1 MGRHQNGQL
10 SISLLMLPETRPLGA
25 LFSHRARPQPLGLD
39 LGSGRRVPVHLQSQK
54 TKISWGHLA
63 LGLAR
68 LLVQALGLVRS
79 RLKHPHQ
86 HLRRLLALRKLRRRV
101 WHQPHH
107 LRLARPRVIRSGSRT
122 RRQRHRARL
131 HSAGQ
136 HIRSHS
142 ALLRL
147 RSLLSLRLRLGVAS
161 LYRRPPLLAGFHSP
175 PAVRSR
181 SVSQVVQ
188 HQLQPQ
194 IHLLLLLPPPN
205 PPGVLYL
212 PLVLRL
218 SLMGDRSRSFLVVE
232 LGDADRFQHLFL
244 LVIAGFIT
252 DKNER
257 SSHFRFISSPL
268 RLCYLTITPPNPI

>member
-1 MGRHQNGQL
+1 
-10 SISLLMLPETRPLGA
+10 
-25 LFSHRARPQPLGLD
+25 
-39 LGSGRRVPVHLQSQK
+39 
-54 TKISWGHLA
+54 
-63 LGLAR
+63 
-68 LLVQALGLVRS
+68 
-79 RLKHPHQ
+79 
-86 HLRRLLALRKLRRRV
+86 
-101 WHQPHH
+101 
-107 LRLARPRVIRSGSRT
+107 
-122 RRQRHRARL
+122 
-131 HSAGQ
+131 
-136 HIRSHS
+136 
-142 ALLRL
+142 
-147 RSLLSLRLRLGVAS
+147 LRLGVAS

-257 SSHFRFISSPL
+257 SSHFRFISSLL